1 MLYFNIDE
9 ITELGETLETWP
21 GLSRHRYLNGSILSE
36 IEYHWGLFQLGG

>member
-21 GLSRHRYLNGSILSE
+21 GLILAQTPE
-36 IEYHWGLFQLGG
+36 WVNFE